1 MLTVYHSNFGVIAT
15 LTVSNSYTN
24 GVVRRALHFYS
35 VTVDSVIWA
44 HTGKT
49 RFFGPI
55 RMYVVLMN
63 HNNLMVLATYSYC
76 MNTPS
81 Y

>member
-15 LTVSNSYTN
+15 LTVSNSYTKH
-24 GVVRRALHFYS
+24 VVRSALHFYS

-49 RFFGPI
+49 RFSLYVCT
-55 RMYVVLMN
+55 YVVLMN